1 MNHSSDNNDILDV
14 QNNQNRR
21 VKYNSDQE
29 LYNHLKNR
37 GWQHQNTGATQRKYR
52 CQGILLQ
59 MNTYELNSISLLRN
73 KTKRSFANTYK
84 MNG

>member
-29 LYNHLKNR
+29 R
-37 GWQHQNTGATQRKYR
+37 
-52 CQGILLQ
+52 
-59 MNTYELNSISLLRN
+59 
-73 KTKRSFANTYK
+73 
-84 MNG
+84 